1 MTSLASGSLA
11 PLDPAGV
18 ADALR
23 PFGDSRMLPPAAYT
37 GPEVFDW
44 EQRHFFGEGWTCVGL
59 AADLA
64 APGDQRAVPLGAA
77 SVLLSRDDDG
87 EVHAFANFCRHRGHE
102 LLARGESARRPGIV

>member
-1 MTSLASGSLA
+1 MISQSSGSRA

-37 GPEVFDW
+37 DAGVFDW
-44 EQRHFFGEGWTCVGL
+44 ERRHFFGGGWTCVGL

-64 APGDQRAVPLGAA
+64 APCDQRAVPLGAG
-77 SVLLSRDDDG
+77 SVLLTRGGDG
-87 EVHAFANFCRHRGHE
+87 EVHAFANFCRHRG
-102 LLARGESARRPGIV
+102 